1 MNIKI
6 SYLLDHD
13 ILLKRFL
20 REHSNYYKNIIR
32 DPNYINE
39 IITIMKKE
47 YHLTIPD
54 KIDKVKNN
62 ISLINTFMDVL
73 K

>member
-6 SYLLDHD
+6 QYMLDND
-13 ILLKRFL
+13 PLLKKYL

-32 DPNYINE
+32 NPYFINE
-39 IITIMKKE
+39 IIELTKKE
-47 YHLTIPD
+47 YHLTVPD
-54 KIDKVKNN
+54 KLDKLKNN